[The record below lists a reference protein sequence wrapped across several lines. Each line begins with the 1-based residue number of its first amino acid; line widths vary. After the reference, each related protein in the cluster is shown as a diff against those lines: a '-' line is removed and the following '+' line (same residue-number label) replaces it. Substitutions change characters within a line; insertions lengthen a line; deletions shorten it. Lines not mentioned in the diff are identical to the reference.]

1 MYIVLVVTI
10 LYSNFDLISFSNS
23 GFIRL
28 LSCCYGNVHLNLHTS
43 EFNPILHGLSQVCVC
58 VGGGGVQSARGLFL

>member
-1 MYIVLVVTI
+1 MYIVLAVTI

-43 EFNPILHGLSQVCVC
+43 EFNPILHGLSQVW
-58 VGGGGVQSARGLFL
+58 GGGVQSARGLFL